1 MKEFYDYLQRLPNR
15 RAVDIV
21 CAHPDHL
28 RGRNLRNLTASGR
41 FDKGFI
47 FKFGFFFVHEL
58 YRTNTDLTC
67 ELPNQS
73 KAYSLPGMI
82 PFLGILALLLRL
94 LIFRKSSDAQ
104 NIEKASLD

>member
-21 CAHPDHL
+21 CAHPGHL

-47 FKFGFFFVHEL
+47 FRICFP
-58 YRTNTDLTC
+58 TC
-67 ELPNQS
+67 TQ
-73 KAYSLPGMI
+73 
-82 PFLGILALLLRL
+82 ALSIQHRSNLRIAKSIKSL
-94 LIFRKSSDAQ
+94 LIAWNDPLCRNSSA
-104 NIEKASLD
+104 ITPASYIQKIIKRAENREGIS